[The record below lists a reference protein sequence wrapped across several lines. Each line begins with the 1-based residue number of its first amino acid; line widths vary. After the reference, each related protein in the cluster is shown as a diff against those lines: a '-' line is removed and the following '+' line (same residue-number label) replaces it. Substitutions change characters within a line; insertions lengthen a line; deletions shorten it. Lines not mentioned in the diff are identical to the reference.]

1 MTMTYFRPVLLALCA
16 VLLLGCQSGQS
27 PLTREACATGGDQ
40 AKSVATGTG
49 IGAAL
54 GGGFAKLA
62 HKDPWIGAAIG
73 GAFGG
78 AGGYA
83 ISKNEECPDEE
94 EVEAAMPRPL
104 VKPAKADETGSHVP

>member
-1 MTMTYFRPVLLALCA
+1 MTYLRPVLFALCA
-16 VLLLGCQSGQS
+16 VFLLGCQSGQS
-27 PLTREACATGGDQ
+27 PLTREACATDTDQ
-40 AKSVATGTG
+40 AKSVGLGSG

-54 GGGFAKLA
+54 GGGLANLA
-62 HKDPWIGAAIG
+62 HKNPWIGAAIG

-83 ISKNEECPDEE
+83 ISHNEACPSEE

-104 VKPAKADETGSHVP
+104 VKPAKADETAEGDER